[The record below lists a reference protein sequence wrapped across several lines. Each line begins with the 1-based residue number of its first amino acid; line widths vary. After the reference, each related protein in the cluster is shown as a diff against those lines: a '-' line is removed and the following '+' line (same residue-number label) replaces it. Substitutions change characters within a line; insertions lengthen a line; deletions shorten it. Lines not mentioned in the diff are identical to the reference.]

1 LSAGYHP
8 VNFDRLGRYL
18 RRQGKPAPDE
28 VAVHP
33 RHLARRDQVAGERAA
48 GS

>member
-1 LSAGYHP
+1 MPAGHHP
-8 VNFDRLGRYL
+8 ANFDRLGRYL
-18 RRQGKPAPDE
+18 RRQGKSAPDE

-33 RHLARRDQVAGERAA
+33 RHLARRDQVAGECAA